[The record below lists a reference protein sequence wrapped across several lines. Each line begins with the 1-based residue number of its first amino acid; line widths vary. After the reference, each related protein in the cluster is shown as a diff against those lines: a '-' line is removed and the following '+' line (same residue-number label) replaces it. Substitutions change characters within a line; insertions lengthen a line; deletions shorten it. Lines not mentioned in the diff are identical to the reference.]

1 MFSKMKHAWHWS
13 KAMGL
18 YLDQNTTEF
27 LKEMEIYS
35 SEYELTDFERVVVA
49 NAKILTGRNA
59 DAKTDFFKLALVI
72 DDVKN
77 PFLSLYC
84 RASVADLDGDRVTYE
99 RLKKEAE
106 VYRSARFDR
115 ALPM

>member
-1 MFSKMKHAWHWS
+1 MFSKMKQAWHWS

-18 YLDQNTTEF
+18 YFDQNNKDF
-27 LKEMEIYS
+27 LKEIETYS
-35 SEYELTDFERVVVA
+35 SKYELTDFERVVVA
-49 NAKILTGRNA
+49 NAKILVGRNA
-59 DAKTDFFKLALVI
+59 EAKTDFVKLASVI
-72 DDVKN
+72 DYVKN